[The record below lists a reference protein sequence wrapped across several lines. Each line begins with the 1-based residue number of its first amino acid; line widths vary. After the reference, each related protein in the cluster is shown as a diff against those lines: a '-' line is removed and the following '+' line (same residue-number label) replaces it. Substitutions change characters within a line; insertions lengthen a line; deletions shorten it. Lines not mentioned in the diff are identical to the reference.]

1 MNFCVINIIYFK
13 YYLISYNKL
22 YNLLYLQFLLIYI
35 KLWWFFL
42 FWQKGRIF
50 ADRIADAELESDAQ
64 MCYIK
69 NKAGMM

>member
-1 MNFCVINIIYFK
+1 MVV
-13 YYLISYNKL
+13 
-22 YNLLYLQFLLIYI
+22 
-35 KLWWFFL
+35 FL